1 MAGLNKQII
10 VEMPK
15 KMQEKQ
21 TQRNYATVS
30 LCCLTVTNP
39 FRDKVIRIVLNPYI
53 HYYLFSIL
61 SHVVNIL

>member
-1 MAGLNKQII
+1 MAGLNKQIV

-15 KMQEKQ
+15 KMKEKQ

-39 FRDKVIRIVLNPYI
+39 FRDKVIRIVLNP
-53 HYYLFSIL
+53 
-61 SHVVNIL
+61 